1 VAGCVSIRED
11 FDKWFYYACYAENWR
26 HYIGIDFDNT
36 TTVDGIADEPGILE
50 RISTEE
56 GDGYLSI
63 TLLYLQPYV
72 FLRQLALEC
81 MRNCA
86 QRS

>member
-11 FDKWFYYACYAENWR
+11 FDKYGFIMPVMPRIGGTSWR
-26 HYIGIDFDNT
+26 LRQYT
-36 TTVDGIADEPGILE
+36 SKVDRIADEPGILE

-63 TLLYLQPYV
+63 TLHLQPYV